1 MNSFERA
8 VDYAE
13 YLVELGR
20 QNPAALVKNP
30 PSASSKG
37 KSIHQKLLDLYIEET
52 GKQQDDQKLQCN
64 THLLRKLVRREKLN
78 CLILNLYPGNEGYSL
93 MLRSKAGIETETCK
107 LPYEVTELLDYID
120 DSELPPFLV
129 DVLEKAQV
137 NVFYSGCVIVEIR
150 DFRRATNG
158 TFDMQYVLLK
168 PNPQTLLCD
177 INNLTSDGHVW
188 TQEDLYMLEGK
199 LLLATEEPLC
209 LDPSPA
215 VALVANRQQYDRNK
229 LNTPQ
234 LKRPV
239 KKYTQAAM
247 NRKRKFALSSA
258 PRELQLH
265 EFIAKKKEKK
275 TSAAAKLGKACV
287 DFWKQKAV
295 SLVPPDSVDVDKFAR
310 VMDKPD
316 KRLIMENSLALVEE
330 QVLER
335 DGVQDKKLLA
345 KLTIYHRPLDDA
357 HIGELYLDHD
367 YVEDKSKGAT
377 CRFLLGN
384 KDSVRK
390 YLDQFREIFT
400 EEGRRAVKIT
410 TQRPGQPPQVTCTQ
424 TTPTNLPVTSV
435 PGSVSGAKTSTSST
449 QQAMEVSPVAGMGGV
464 GMKRTMPIQLALSI
478 GPTGTPNPP
487 GQAVFTQQATPNQ
500 APNQIQLSMPTNL
513 NQSPVG
519 GMRLPLQIA
528 SQPQSASQRL
538 KQLGIHTSIAPSAS
552 PSTQQPPIAQLFGS
566 QPGQTPTMLAQQ
578 PGLSPQI
585 AQGGR
590 TPSHTPTPTPPPPIM
605 SPPTQLGR
613 KSSLT
618 AESSTIHH
626 MAQTAHQTNHAS
638 LVQASSTP
646 TVSHPQQ
653 QQQQQQQQQAAPQG
667 GVVNI
672 NLGNSSNITGIPP
685 NINIQNLTGL
695 PGMNI
700 ANLQGL
706 QNMQVSLSV
715 HGGLAVPI
723 SMISANHQGIIVSS
737 AGAHQNSQGG
747 TPSMQGH
754 QQGQTS
760 VVTMTTHHLVNTST
774 STVTSVPVSHVVT
787 GVISQGG
794 SNVMSGTGMLSV
806 PINLGPGLVQQGLK
820 SAGQIRASSSMPL
833 QLQFGQQ
840 GIQFVNL
847 QQQRTTLKPGA
858 GLQPG
863 QTLGTMGVRPSTSIQ
878 GPLTTTILSNPGLS
892 GGQQVLSHLS
902 LQGKPGPG
910 GGITTTLTPQQLVQ
924 LQPQFQIQQTFQRSG
939 LQQATGQPT
948 QQLQFH
954 QILKQQ
960 PPQSPMTFG
969 GKPKAK
975 KRTTPTPPKQ

>member
-1 MNSFERA
+1 MLR
-8 VDYAE
+8 
-13 YLVELGR
+13 
-20 QNPAALVKNP
+20 
-30 PSASSKG
+30 

-107 LPYEVTELLDYID
+107 LPY
-120 DSELPPFLV
+120 ELPPFLV

-247 NRKRKFALSSA
+247 NRKRKFALN
-258 PRELQLH
+258 
-265 EFIAKKKEKK
+265 
-275 TSAAAKLGKACV
+275 
-287 DFWKQKAV
+287 FWKQKAV

-377 CRFLLGN
+377 CR
-384 KDSVRK
+384 

-435 PGSVSGAKTSTSST
+435 PGS
-449 QQAMEVSPVAGMGGV
+449 AMEVSPVAGMGGV

-487 GQAVFTQQATPNQ
+487 GQAVFTQQ
-500 APNQIQLSMPTNL
+500 
-513 NQSPVG
+513 G
-519 GMRLPLQIA
+519 DG
-528 SQPQSASQRL
+528 SAS
-538 KQLGIHTSIAPSAS
+538 
-552 PSTQQPPIAQLFGS
+552 
-566 QPGQTPTMLAQQ
+566 
-578 PGLSPQI
+578 
-585 AQGGR
+585 
-590 TPSHTPTPTPPPPIM
+590 
-605 SPPTQLGR
+605 
-613 KSSLT
+613 
-618 AESSTIHH
+618 
-626 MAQTAHQTNHAS
+626 
-638 LVQASSTP
+638 ASSTP

-706 QNMQVSLSV
+706 QNMQ
-715 HGGLAVPI
+715 
-723 SMISANHQGIIVSS
+723 
-737 AGAHQNSQGG
+737 GG

-754 QQGQTS
+754 QQ
-760 VVTMTTHHLVNTST
+760 
-774 STVTSVPVSHVVT
+774 